1 MPPIIPGNVSPDYFF
16 QGLAGERVAVL
27 SGYTRRLL
35 SPPLPGDG
43 LLVVGFVEGV
53 IGWSLSWLLVSDPSL
68 TPFGL
73 LESIVALWVVLT
85 AGIVV
90 VGVVYT
96 APTVR
101 RNRIWLVWAGLN
113 ASAVGVNIAAVM
125 GWFPGPLL
133 GEPFVTDVLGF
144 GYWRPWFLALGLG
157 YLTTALYNWS
167 NPQIRKSER
176 VVYGFGGV
184 ACLAILSPWPSMM
197 PLSGTRL
204 FLIGGLLHVVPMG
217 FDVASD
223 IMLILRR
230 TG

>member
-1 MPPIIPGNVSPDYFF
+1 VSSEYFSNI
-16 QGLAGERVAVL
+16 LAGDRVAVL

-43 LLVVGFVEGV
+43 LLIVGFVEGS
-53 IGWSLSWLLVSDPSL
+53 IGWSLSWLLASEPSL
-68 TPFGL
+68 APFGL

-85 AGIVV
+85 AAIVA

-113 ASAVGVNIAAVM
+113 ASAVCVNVAAVA
-125 GWFPGPLL
+125 GWFPGPLQGAPL
-133 GEPFVTDVLGF
+133 VADLLGF

-157 YLTTALYNWS
+157 YLATAAYNWS
-167 NPQIRKSER
+167 NPQLRKSER
-176 VVYGFGGV
+176 VVYALGGV
-184 ACLAILSPWPSMM
+184 TCLAILSPWLSVI
-197 PLSGTRL
+197 PLAGTSL
-204 FLIGGLLHVVPMG
+204 FVVGGLVHVIPMG
-217 FDVASD
+217 FDVVAD
-223 IMLILRR
+223 VVLILRR

>member
-1 MPPIIPGNVSPDYFF
+1 VSSPSLS
-16 QGLAGERVAVL
+16 GVLASERLAVL

-53 IGWSLSWLLVSDPSL
+53 IGWSLSWLLVSNPSL
-68 TPFGL
+68 APFGI
-73 LESIVALWVVLT
+73 LESVVVLWIVLT
-85 AGIVV
+85 AAIVA

-113 ASAVGVNIAAVM
+113 ASAVSINIATIL

-133 GEPFVTDVLGF
+133 GEPLVADFLGF
-144 GYWRPWFLALGLG
+144 GYWRPWFLVLGLG
-157 YLTTALYNWS
+157 YLATALYNWS
-167 NPQIRKSER
+167 NPQLRKGER
-176 VVYGFGGV
+176 VVYALGGV
-184 ACLAILSPWPSMM
+184 ACLAVLSPWPSLP
-197 PLSGTRL
+197 PLLGAEL
-204 FLIGGLLHVVPMG
+204 FLVGGLLHTIPMG
-217 FDVASD
+217 FDVIAD
-223 IMLILRR
+223 VVLIVRQ